1 MAFHGPKRRHAL
13 AYPPLVR
20 AEHPAMDDVR
30 TQGRSLEGLVDCQV
44 TAEVAAQQGAIVRD
58 ANDWALAW
66 GVYCEE
72 EPFARVG
79 LSGS

>member
-1 MAFHGPKRRHAL
+1 M
-13 AYPPLVR
+13 
-20 AEHPAMDDVR
+20 
-30 TQGRSLEGLVDCQV
+30 DCQV

-72 EPFARVG
+72 EPGLRPPRTACTVTLPSCPVG
-79 LSGS
+79 YDLSWPDLSRQRRYA